1 MKQLLFYCLNDN
13 DGLQLVATCNLSDT
27 LLVSLSGLV
36 GDTLGDALRALPA
49 EGIKALRKVG
59 VREVVAGVHPVGIH
73 GAEVLDLELE
83 ERAGELLRVSEL
95 LGEGVGLEL
104 ELAGDDVHAEL
115 DKEVSRREGIREEDE
130 ADDDG
135 VLLEEAKGRVQG
147 VVVDEDR
154 EESEDVEQMALRASV
169 NFEHNDN
176 NDRWL
181 GVVRTW
187 EMPKRLVV

>member
-13 DGLQLVATCNLSDT
+13 DGLQLVTACNLGDA

-36 GDTLGDALRALPA
+36 GDTLGDALRTLPA

-83 ERAGELLRVSEL
+83 EGAGELLGVSEL

-154 EESEDVEQMALRASV
+154 EESEDVEQMALRVSV
-169 NFEHNDN
+169 NLEHSDG
-176 NDRWL
+176 WL
-181 GVVRTW
+181 GVVGTW